1 MASMLYSTKQHLP
14 PQMKIEIDSSK
25 TIESVQRLFNETYP
39 YLKIEFFTQPHE
51 KGKPTAAR
59 YMVSPKRLLSE
70 TTPMKVNSTLQIEAD
85 MPVYELEKMFEEN
98 FGLHVQVFRK
108 SGRIWLETTATDDW
122 TLESQNEQGRELSEN
137 HPEKGELPD
146 YHEQE

>member
-1 MASMLYSTKQHLP
+1 MTAMTT
-14 PQMKIEIDSSK
+14 IEISNDKSIDKIQKS
-25 TIESVQRLFNETYP
+25 FNESFP

-51 KGKPTAAR
+51 KGKPTSAK
-59 YMVSPKRLLSE
+59 YLVSPKKTIGEFNVKDSQGVLNVSE
-70 TTPMKVNSTLQIEAD
+70 TMTVF
-85 MPVYELEKMFEEN
+85 ELEKMFEQN

-122 TLESQNEQGRELSEN
+122 TLASQNEQGRELSEGT
-137 HPEKGELPD
+137 PEKGETPD